1 MHRDC
6 ENALKSI
13 CYLMYVVV
21 KLNLFIKKLAKFPEA
36 H

>member
-6 ENALKSI
+6 EDTLKSI
-13 CYLMYVVV
+13 CSLMYVIV